1 LHRGCLIGAAPEG
14 DLGIIG
20 AKNVDDND
28 KNDLQRIRALEA
40 SIGKLRKDLERVER
54 MLRLTQTKPRLK
66 QQKGAIEK
74 LFYVAQVELGKVRKK
89 VKR

>member
-1 LHRGCLIGAAPEG
+1 ME
-14 DLGIIG
+14 
-20 AKNVDDND
+20 DND

-54 MLRLTQTKPRLK
+54 MLRLTPTKPRLK

-74 LFYVAQVELGKVRKK
+74 LIFMAQVELGKVRKK
-89 VKR
+89 VKP